1 MHIRGSFV
9 ADRDA
14 CMVTTHA
21 GDNREGKEGVL
32 YVAACSV
39 EDPLV
44 PSGGTRT
51 TVHLNG
57 FAIRSLPK
65 APHFEPPPPLQSDK
79 AESVLADLPP
89 TRPSHRRTKSSM
101 SVINN
106 TGNTFLSPHP
116 PLPSSSPF
124 NSLSVPLHAPPPP
137 PLHQTLSSSTVA
149 TSTNGPSSASESA
162 FPFPLTF
169 QSQNQANEGLRTSA
183 PPAPSTRPG
192 LALSMLI
199 RASPGYNLPH
209 SMLQQ
214 LSVHLPLSIASIGR
228 FLSSHGFAPHLIRDK
243 SRAKLREEEF
253 DSQAGKYRI
262 VFSVG
267 EGKEGD
273 ANEVKIRFY
282 GGTFGGGR
290 YDVDVRHVRSEGWR
304 IDYDVPPASF
314 DEALGE
320 RTEEELGGAGS
331 GRWKSSVSIH
341 TQKGNETRQ
350 RTRWEESPSVGSPG
364 GDTIDE
370 ALHSSDPALVPG
382 PLGGCT
388 LIIDTSAT
396 TLHLPIIVTI
406 SRPCVDLASQ
416 PLAKVMRSRSRALAQ
431 AAQVALDDNSIMCDS
446 LEEFLECGREGDERA
461 EMCLKGARTILRELE
476 RAQQEEDTRAS
487 SRLQMSALFGEASWK
502 SPRSPSSNRPLASPR
517 RLGRPPSSLSLR
529 FANS

>member
-1 MHIRGSFV
+1 M
-9 ADRDA
+9 
-14 CMVTTHA
+14 
-21 GDNREGKEGVL
+21 
-32 YVAACSV
+32 
-39 EDPLV
+39 
-44 PSGGTRT
+44 
-51 TVHLNG
+51 
-57 FAIRSLPK
+57 
-65 APHFEPPPPLQSDK
+65 QSDK

-137 PLHQTLSSSTVA
+137 PLHQTLSSSTIA
-149 TSTNGPSSASESA
+149 TSSNGPSSASDSA

-169 QSQNQANEGLRTSA
+169 QSQNQANEGLRISA

-228 FLSSHGFAPHLIRDK
+228 FLSSHGFAPYLIRDR
-243 SRAKLREEEF
+243 SRARLREEEF
-253 DSQAGKYRI
+253 DAQAGRYRI
-262 VFSVG
+262 VFSVDEKKDG
-267 EGKEGD
+267 EEE
-273 ANEVKIRFY
+273 EVKIRFY

-290 YDVDVRHVRSEGWR
+290 YDVEVQHVRPEGWR
-304 IDYDVPPASF
+304 IEQDVPSTSL
-314 DEALGE
+314 DEALRE
-320 RTEEELGGAGS
+320 QKQEELGGEGS

-341 TQKGNETRQ
+341 TQKLSETRQ
-350 RTRWEESPSVGSPG
+350 RSRWEESPSIGSPG
-364 GDTIDE
+364 GDTILDE
-370 ALHSSDPALVPG
+370 PLHSDPALVPG

-388 LIIDTSAT
+388 LVIDPSAT
-396 TLHLPIIVTI
+396 TLHLPVIVTI

-416 PLAKVMRSRSRALAQ
+416 PLAKVMRSRSKALAK

-461 EMCLKGARTILRELE
+461 EMCLKGARMILRELD
-476 RAQQEEDTRAS
+476 RAQQEEETRTS
-487 SRLQMSALFGEASWK
+487 SRLQLSSLFGDASWK
-502 SPRSPSSNRPLASPR
+502 SPRSPASNRPLASPR